1 MIKNSSLSGGYGGAK
16 IKLVVLTFGFS
27 SFSVEEPP
35 RLKWNPLS
43 MSKNLN
49 MVVKHLGGMISP
61 RDMYTNEL
69 HTGAASAPLPG
80 RSLVAACN
88 VAMKPC
94 VEVMSMVLSYRTSN
108 PKAFLPSWRRTK
120 KKPKYKPNLSMWQIK
135 YTKPFH

>member
-1 MIKNSSLSGGYGGAK
+1 
-16 IKLVVLTFGFS
+16 
-27 SFSVEEPP
+27 
-35 RLKWNPLS
+35 

-49 MVVKHLGGMISP
+49 MVVKHLGGMISH

-94 VEVMSMVLSYRTSN
+94 VEVMSMVLSYRMSS

-120 KKPKYKPNLSMWQIK
+120 KKPEVQAEFVNVANQI
-135 YTKPFH
+135 YETVPLANH